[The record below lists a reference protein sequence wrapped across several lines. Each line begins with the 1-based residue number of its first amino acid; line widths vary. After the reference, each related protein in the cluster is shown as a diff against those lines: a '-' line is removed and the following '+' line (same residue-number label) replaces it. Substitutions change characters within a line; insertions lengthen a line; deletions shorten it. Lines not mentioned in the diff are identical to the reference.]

1 MAITMSIKNAIDD
14 ALDSGAFDPKFMVEI
29 TSNTSYEFLIKLLG
43 ELGHDVSVKRT
54 LLTSP
59 KISNGSLS
67 WAISLRQAIIE
78 NDVLKAL
85 MYGRE
90 VLNLLQK

>member
-1 MAITMSIKNAIDD
+1 MAITMSIKNAIDE
-14 ALDSGAFDPKFMVEI
+14 ALDSGAFDPDFITEI
-29 TSNTSYEFLIKLLG
+29 KSNTSYEFLIKLLG

-78 NDVLKAL
+78 DDIYKTL
-85 MYGRE
+85 MYGKE
-90 VLNLLQK
+90 VIAGLKV